1 MKVNDEMRG
10 KTRVA
15 KFWNVLD
22 LHLIG
27 WDDGKTFSF
36 TSQQFQQHIDLQK
49 EFLKSLKSELF

>member
-1 MKVNDEMRG
+1 MRG

-36 TSQQFQQHIDLQK
+36 TSQQHIDLQK

>member
-1 MKVNDEMRG
+1 MRG

-36 TSQQFQQHIDLQK
+36 TSQQFQPHIDLQK